1 MQPLAELNMGHYADV
16 LSTFQNDLES
26 ALIQFSSKKQQK
38 KASLANKRSSASGTS
53 VVVRFWSCVLL
64 ESDPQIVECFV
75 LVFKHVPGEAEWVI
89 GRSGES
95 GRCELNARKQQRT
108 HRKTSE
114 VTGFGEWAA
123 SKEWTRA
130 QPR

>member
-53 VVVRFWSCVLL
+53 VVVRF
-64 ESDPQIVECFV
+64 
-75 LVFKHVPGEAEWVI
+75 
-89 GRSGES
+89 
-95 GRCELNARKQQRT
+95 
-108 HRKTSE
+108 
-114 VTGFGEWAA
+114 
-123 SKEWTRA
+123 
-130 QPR
+130 